1 MFMMISV
8 NEISRTSDGVFPP
21 ITSSSKKS
29 VSRKNI
35 ILYHHFPSYTFFS
48 AQGLEVVA
56 NALTNKWH
64 FSPFST
70 APSLNLNEIRQI
82 FSNHF
87 FRIRLTHVV
96 LKRVY
101 ILVGLLGESLCLAGN
116 LIIRLN
122 RP

>member
-29 VSRKNI
+29 VRRKNI
-35 ILYHHFPSYTFFS
+35 ILYHHFSSYTFFS

-56 NALTNKWH
+56 TALSNKWH
-64 FSPFST
+64 FGPFST

-82 FSNHF
+82 FSNYF
-87 FRIRLTHVV
+87 FRKRLTHVV
-96 LKRVY
+96 
-101 ILVGLLGESLCLAGN
+101 
-116 LIIRLN
+116 
-122 RP
+122 